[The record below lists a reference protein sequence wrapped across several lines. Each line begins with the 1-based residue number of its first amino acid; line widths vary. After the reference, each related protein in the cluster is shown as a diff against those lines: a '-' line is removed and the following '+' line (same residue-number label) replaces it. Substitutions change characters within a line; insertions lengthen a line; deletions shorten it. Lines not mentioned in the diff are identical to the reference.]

1 MPYLPQFGD
10 LEILYVVFDIL
21 YLDTGSVINR
31 TLTER
36 QELLR
41 QALAPQQME
50 PFTVGTLLS
59 CAFSGSAAYS
69 SVVTERL
76 ANPVFVLAWQCC
88 VMHASPAPLAEEL
101 LRLLTL
107 ICFVLQGRRARR
119 GS

>member
-41 QALAPQQME
+41 QTLAPQQME

-59 CAFSGSAAYS
+59 LLPLGWLAAHS
-69 SVVTERL
+69 SVVTDRMAKL
-76 ANPVFVLAWQCC
+76 AFVLAWQCC
-88 VMHASPAPLAEEL
+88 VIHACITRINL
-101 LRLLTL
+101 
-107 ICFVLQGRRARR
+107 
-119 GS
+119 